1 MSTRIKSLEACVRNR
16 LLYSAQSW
24 ELTAAELNKIE
35 LIWHGFLRKMITNG
49 FKCKNVPK
57 DYLKYKEAKVN
68 VAKPDDLDWSYVYTN
83 EQLETIT
90 KTTKITDFCKIQH
103 YKYVAHVTRLEN
115 NSLQKQ
121 ILFTCERKNVS
132 SDGWRKIS
140 KELNLDTRQIQNTM
154 QNKKEFLSLL
164 TRIYK

>member
-1 MSTRIKSLEACVRNR
+1 
-16 LLYSAQSW
+16 
-24 ELTAAELNKIE
+24 
-35 LIWHGFLRKMITNG
+35 MISNG
-49 FKCKNVPK
+49 FKHKNVPK
-57 DYLKYKEAKVN
+57 DHLKARIKAKYKEAKEN

-90 KTTKITDFCKIQH
+90 KTTKVADFCKIQH

-121 ILFTCERKNVS
+121 ILFTCERKNFS
-132 SDGWRKIS
+132 RDRWQKIS
-140 KELNLDTRQIQNTM
+140 EELNLDTRQIQNTM

>member
-1 MSTRIKSLEACVRNR
+1 MN
-16 LLYSAQSW
+16 Q
-24 ELTAAELNKIE
+24 
-35 LIWHGFLRKMITNG
+35 
-49 FKCKNVPK
+49 NVPK
-57 DYLKYKEAKVN
+57 AYVKARKKAKYKEAKDN
-68 VAKPDDLDWSYVYTN
+68 VVKPDDLDWSYVYTN

-103 YKYVAHVTRLEN
+103 YKYVAHFTRLEN

-121 ILFTCERKNVS
+121 ILFTCERKKFS
-132 SDGWRKIS
+132 RDRRQKIS

-154 QNKKEFLSLL
+154 RNKKEFLSLL